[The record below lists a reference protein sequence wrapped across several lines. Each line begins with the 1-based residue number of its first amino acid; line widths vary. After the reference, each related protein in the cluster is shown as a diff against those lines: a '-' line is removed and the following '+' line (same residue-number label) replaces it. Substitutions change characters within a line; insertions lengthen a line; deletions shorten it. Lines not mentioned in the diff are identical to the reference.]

1 MATITVRVSDEEK
14 VFLEYMSNFL
24 GISLS
29 QIIKEYTLDE
39 LEDMYDAKVGD
50 DALKE
55 YRENGEQA
63 LDIDE
68 VMKQWNVKWNI
79 HWKLVKKQI
88 KL

>member
-14 VFLEYMSNFL
+14 VFLEYMSKFL

-63 LDIDE
+63 LDIEE
-68 VMKQWNVKWNI
+68 VMKQWNVK
-79 HWKLVKKQI
+79 
-88 KL
+88 

>member
-14 VFLEYMSNFL
+14 VFLEYMSKFL

-68 VMKQWNVKWNI
+68 VMKQWNVK
-79 HWKLVKKQI
+79 
-88 KL
+88 

>member
-68 VMKQWNVKWNI
+68 VMKQWNVK
-79 HWKLVKKQI
+79 
-88 KL
+88 

>member
-50 DALKE
+50 DALTE

-68 VMKQWNVKWNI
+68 VMKQWNVK
-79 HWKLVKKQI
+79 
-88 KL
+88 

>member
-1 MATITVRVSDEEK
+1 MATITVRVSDDEK
-14 VFLEYMSNFL
+14 AFLEYMSKFL

-29 QIIKEYTLDE
+29 KVIKDYTLEE

-63 LDIDE
+63 LDIDD
-68 VMKQWNVKWNI
+68 VMKQLNVK
-79 HWKLVKKQI
+79 
-88 KL
+88 

>member
-14 VFLEYMSNFL
+14 AFLEYMSTFL

-29 QIIKEYTLDE
+29 QVIKEYTLEE

-55 YRENGEQA
+55 YRENGEQS
-63 LDIDE
+63 LDIDD
-68 VMKQWNVKWNI
+68 VMKQWNVK
-79 HWKLVKKQI
+79 
-88 KL
+88 

>member
-1 MATITVRVSDEEK
+1 MATITIRVSDEEK
-14 VFLEYMSNFL
+14 VFLEYMSKFL

-68 VMKQWNVKWNI
+68 VMKQWNVK
-79 HWKLVKKQI
+79 
-88 KL
+88 

>member
-14 VFLEYMSNFL
+14 AFLEYMSKFL

-29 QIIKEYTLDE
+29 QVIKEYTLEE

-63 LDIDE
+63 LDIDD
-68 VMKQWNVKWNI
+68 VMKQWNVK
-79 HWKLVKKQI
+79 
-88 KL
+88 